1 MENVSLYSEAR
12 NEYLKQMS
20 TWIVPP
26 VVEFYRREYA
36 IIAAREGKKAMSVFQ
51 NYCAEVP
58 KWNQDVIDANVN
70 VVLEYCRCDY
80 LEELMTA
87 VFIAHTKML
96 TAIRVSSKQKKM
108 KITLPKLDHFMH
120 RFFIECAR
128 AFWKAPFL
136 FSDEYSPIEKQKN
149 VLQIEAICIDA
160 LSGAVRSLLP
170 VKSILTEYL
179 EDSDESDDEEEPKPE
194 SKPELKPESKP
205 QQKST
210 IQPPSLVMSEVSEK
224 QEENIQ
230 PHDVKLDTPT
240 TVIKEQTVGL
250 VIKEENTSDT
260 EVLENK
266 ISSNPIPIITDKHI
280 IEKVDAQPNTHAQQV
295 PVQQTEPSRLLIDT
309 EPSVHFTPY
318 DTVFDENNANISEI
332 RYTPKLSVEEKPPS
346 MWGLSDYEDDNG
358 IEEINDLEDVD
369 LPRLNISDKGSELT
383 LDDMEDLDA
392 PKKPEPEEKQFE
404 EEMDDEK
411 PLADLNDFEEL
422 A

>member
-36 IIAAREGKKAMSVFQ
+36 TIAAREGKKAMSVFQ

-230 PHDVKLDTPT
+230 PTVEKVDSP
-240 TVIKEQTVGL
+240 TVIKESTVGL
-250 VIKEENTSDT
+250 IIKEENTSDT

-266 ISSNPIPIITDKHI
+266 ISSNPIPVITDKHI
-280 IEKVDAQPNTHAQQV
+280 IEKVDAVPNMLAQQ
-295 PVQQTEPSRLLIDT
+295 PTIQQSEPSRLLIDT

-358 IEEINDLEDVD
+358 IEEIDDVEDVD

-392 PKKPEPEEKQFE
+392 PKKPEPEETQFE
-404 EEMDDEK
+404 EEVDDEK